1 MIYPSIEELSQSGKY
16 NRYTLVIA
24 TSKCARMVTDEY
36 VAQREVAEK
45 LLANKE
51 TDKTLAS
58 MIKREFRDEKAVK
71 SAIKRLYQG
80 EYRINDASLDPAYQA
95 EKLKEREAKEQA
107 EKDRVT
113 NNVKPEPIELDDDC
127 ITDDIILD
135 DNGNK
140 IAVDKPAEKAGRATS
155 DVADDDAYSDDMDD
169 EDISDDDK
177 DAE

>member
-36 VAQREVAEK
+36 VAQREIAEK

-80 EYRINDASLDPAYQA
+80 EYKINDESLEPAYQA
-95 EKLKEREAKEQA
+95 EKLKEREELEQA
-107 EKDRVT
+107 EKERREHNIKTEKVIDDRIDDDT
-113 NNVKPEPIELDDDC
+113 TLDDD
-127 ITDDIILD
+127 DAFPEADEPEDVEND
-135 DNGNK
+135 DNDDNDDGEDGGK
-140 IAVDKPAEKAGRATS
+140 
-155 DVADDDAYSDDMDD
+155 DV
-169 EDISDDDK
+169 E
-177 DAE
+177 